1 MCFANIA
8 HIMKKPETI
17 SVKVDAKLKRQVNA
31 IAKKVGL
38 KPSDIV
44 RFAIAGGLPSVE
56 ERFGEAS
63 A

>member
-1 MCFANIA
+1 
-8 HIMKKPETI
+8 MKKPETI